1 MMQFPFV
8 ALRSW
13 FVPVVLAAALAI
25 TACSSTK
32 PKDPAERPVEE
43 LYNDAMNELLVGNPL
58 LAATKFDEVELQ
70 HPYSVWAN
78 KAQLMSAYSYYIL
91 NRYIETTTA
100 LDRFIRLHPG
110 SREVPYA
117 RYLRA
122 LSYYE
127 QITDVGRDQGN
138 TELALKF
145 LKDVIKRY
153 PTSKYARDARIKI
166 DLAYDQLA
174 GKEMNVG
181 RFYIKRGHYAAAINR
196 FRKVIEKY
204 QTTSHVPEA
213 LHRLTESFLALGIK
227 DEAQTAAA
235 VLGHNFPGSEWYSDS
250 YSLITGAKL
259 RPKVKKGSWISRAW
273 NTVF

>member
-13 FVPVVLAAALAI
+13 FAPVVLATALAI
-25 TACSSTK
+25 TGCSGAK
-32 PKDPAERPVEE
+32 PKDPAERPVEA
-43 LYNDAMNELLVGNPL
+43 LYNEAMNELLVGLPST
-58 LAATKFDEVELQ
+58 AAKKFDEVERQ

-78 KAQLMSAYSYYIL
+78 KAQLMSAYSFYLI
-91 NRYIETTTA
+91 NRYTEAIVA

-138 TELALKF
+138 TEQALKA
-145 LKDVIKRY
+145 LKEVVRRY

-174 GKEMNVG
+174 GKEMEVG
-181 RFYIKRGHYAAAINR
+181 RFYIKRGHYTAAINR
-196 FRKVIEKY
+196 FRTVIEKY

-235 VLGHNFPGSEWYSDS
+235 VLGYNFPGSEWYVDS
-250 YSLITGAKL
+250 YTLITGAKL
-259 RPKVKKGSWISRAW
+259 RPKIKKGSWISRAW
-273 NTVF
+273 NSVF

>member
-1 MMQFPFV
+1 MMQSPFV
-8 ALRSW
+8 ARRNW
-13 FVPVVLAAALAI
+13 FAPLVVAVALAI
-25 TACSSTK
+25 TGCSGVT

-43 LYNDAMNELLVGNPL
+43 LYNEAMNELLVGNPL
-58 LAATKFDEVELQ
+58 LAANKFDEVERQ

-78 KAQLMSAYSYYIL
+78 KAQLMSAYSYYTL
-91 NRYIETTTA
+91 NRYIETITA

-138 TELALKF
+138 TEQALKF
-145 LKDVIKRY
+145 LKEVVRRY
-153 PTSKYARDARIKI
+153 PNSKYSRDARLKI
-166 DLAYDQLA
+166 DLTHDQLA
-174 GKEMNVG
+174 GKEMEVG

-196 FRKVIEKY
+196 FRIVIEKY

-235 VLGHNFPGSEWYSDS
+235 VLGHNFPGSAWYIDS
-250 YSLITGAKL
+250 YTLITGVKL
-259 RPKVKKGSWISRAW
+259 RPSVKKGSWISRAW
-273 NTVF
+273 NSVF

>member
-1 MMQFPFV
+1 MMQSQFV
-8 ALRSW
+8 TLRSW
-13 FVPVVLAAALAI
+13 FTPLVLAAALAI
-25 TACSSTK
+25 TACSSAK
-32 PKDPAERPVEE
+32 PLDPAERPVED
-43 LYNDAMNELLVGNPL
+43 LYNDAMNELLVGSPL
-58 LAATKFDEVELQ
+58 LAATKFDEVERQ

-78 KAQLMSAYSYYIL
+78 KAQLMSAYSYYTL
-91 NRYIETTTA
+91 NRYIESVTA

-122 LSYYE
+122 LGFYE
-127 QITDVGRDQGN
+127 QITDVGRDQAN
-138 TELALKF
+138 TVQALKY
-145 LKDVIKRY
+145 LKDVVKRY
-153 PTSKYARDARIKI
+153 PNSKYARDARVKI
-166 DLAYDQLA
+166 DLTYDQLA
-174 GKEMNVG
+174 GKEMQVG

-196 FRKVIEKY
+196 FRTVIEKY

-250 YSLITGAKL
+250 YSLITGVNL
-259 RPKVKKGSWISRAW
+259 QPKVKKGSWISRTW
-273 NTVF
+273 NSVF